1 MTLDPLLDLVLRGTL
16 AIVLVLAALHKL
28 RDRATFEGQLG
39 GYDLLSASLVHPASR
54 AIPLSELAVALF
66 LLARSEHAAICGV
79 VLFTGYGA
87 AMAINL
93 LRGRREIDCG
103 CGGADG
109 RQQLHPALVIRN
121 LLLALGAAAISWP
134 LDARALGWAD
144 YLIAAFATLAL
155 VALYTGFNNAV
166 AQVPASARLKA

>member
-1 MTLDPLLDLVLRGTL
+1 MLDPLLDLVLRGTL

-39 GYDLLSASLVHPASR
+39 GYDLLPASLVHPASR
-54 AIPLSELAVALF
+54 AIPLTELAVALF
-66 LLARSEHAAICGV
+66 LLARSEHAALCGV
-79 VLFTGYGA
+79 LLFVGYGA

-93 LRGRREIDCG
+93 VRGRREIACG

-134 LDARALGWAD
+134 LDTRATGWAD